1 MGKTWHPQLAD
12 KGSRVRNHMYYAIDK
27 CKGSGTELRRL
38 IDSCVPHFQNNHN
51 QCEGES
57 PCKDPEYVPEF
68 TVLSDSVA
76 VSLLTTF
83 LRSLT
88 LYKNA
93 EDYALSKDTYYVESF
108 NNAMLIYLDKRIHY
122 SESSY
127 RIRRDLAVLD
137 WNTHVDRGYTSRS
150 SKQNVCHNRQNLGKK
165 AYKKKTYKY
174 VSEIW
179 RLLTDV
185 VTTND
190 SENASDDE
198 DIDEN
203 YYEMSDSE

>member
-1 MGKTWHPQLAD
+1 MTSIEYSCRPNVLNH
-12 KGSRVRNHMYYAIDK
+12 SRDQACPPPIPSN
-27 CKGSGTELRRL
+27 
-38 IDSCVPHFQNNHN
+38 
-51 QCEGES
+51 
-57 PCKDPEYVPEF
+57 
-68 TVLSDSVA
+68 
-76 VSLLTTF
+76 
-83 LRSLT
+83 
-88 LYKNA
+88 
-93 EDYALSKDTYYVESF
+93 YALSKDTYYVESF